1 MELSEFDKLV
11 DALFSPGT
19 SFTHRDAVAL
29 LGLLGYDLKQGRGS
43 AVKFVK
49 PGGTKIFYHVRHGG
63 RKELPE
69 YVVRSIQEIVRR
81 EHGHV

>member
-29 LGLLGYDLKQGRGS
+29 LGLLGYDLKQGS

-49 PGGTKIFYHVRHGG
+49 PGGTKIFYHVPHGG
-63 RKELPE
+63 RKKLPE

>member
-1 MELSEFDKLV
+1 MELSKFDKLV
-11 DALFSPGT
+11 DALFSPGM
-19 SFTHRDAVAL
+19 SFAHRD
-29 LGLLGYDLKQGRGS
+29 

-49 PGGTKIFYHVRHGG
+49 PGGTKIFYHVPHGR
-63 RKELPE
+63 RKKLPE

>member
-1 MELSEFDKLV
+1 MELSKFDKLV
-11 DALFSPGT
+11 DALFSPGM
-19 SFTHRDAVAL
+19 SFAHRDAVAL

-49 PGGTKIFYHVRHGG
+49 PGGTKIFYHVPHGR
-63 RKELPE
+63 RKKLPE

>member
-1 MELSEFDKLV
+1 MR
-11 DALFSPGT
+11 
-19 SFTHRDAVAL
+19 SFL
-29 LGLLGYDLKQGRGS
+29 LGCLSHIAMPWHFLAFWAIGRGG

-49 PGGTKIFYHVRHGG
+49 PGGTKIFYHVPHGG
-63 RKELPE
+63 RKKLPE

>member
-11 DALFSPGT
+11 DALFSPGA
-19 SFTHRDAVAL
+19 SFTHRDAVA
-29 LGLLGYDLKQGRGS
+29 LLGYDLKQGRGS

-49 PGGTKIFYHVRHGG
+49 PGGTKIFYHVPHGG

-69 YVVRSIQEIVRR
+69 YVARSIQEIVRR